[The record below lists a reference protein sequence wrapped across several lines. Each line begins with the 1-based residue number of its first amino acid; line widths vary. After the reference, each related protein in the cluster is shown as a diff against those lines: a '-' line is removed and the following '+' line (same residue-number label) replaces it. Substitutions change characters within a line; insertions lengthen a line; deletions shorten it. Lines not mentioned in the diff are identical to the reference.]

1 VSRGAESPPAPLS
14 YLSDLVEQ
22 VGQPEPLTYEQQH
35 QILIQLQPALRSA
48 DPEARKGRRHV
59 LEMFSRRDDLYA
71 DVDRTL
77 AQLELADRL
86 DVAARLEQA
95 ARTAQRRKALV
106 DEMTALHQAGQW
118 DAVVTASEELARFDP
133 EHPDPGGIVSD
144 AKAKIRDA
152 DLSERYGQAW
162 QQAADLFSAI
172 EQEQGGYRDAPG
184 LIRQRPQLGTPT
196 GTPRSAAA
204 LPKTDAGAGL
214 EQARSAR
221 SVKQRRSLFEKT
233 AVHQA
238 RRPRAYT
245 RHATS
250 VGGGVT
256 AASISFGPIL
266 HERTR
271 SGTITGAAIGAAL
284 VAGLVAAIIG
294 PVAIAVAVGVGLFG
308 LVAWRPVLGTYLYLA
323 PLPLIAGMP
332 RGALVPLFRPNEVL
346 LVLLIAG
353 AMAGGYIR
361 ALRGAPLQLR
371 LRPLDVPLAAFV
383 LLATVWP
390 ITSMLLRGVPPVA
403 ADVLAVLPVCKL
415 AGLLLLVRTTVRT
428 PTQVLWCIRLII
440 GGAVVIAA
448 IAVVQ
453 TLGIGPVVALLRT
466 WWPAEQAMA
475 RGTATLANAVATG
488 DYILI
493 GLTLLVMSGV
503 RGLVGRRTRVGAGLV
518 LAAGLLAAA
527 QFSTWFGALLVGALL
542 FRRLPARM
550 SALRL
555 APIAGIAVLFGA
567 PALLLRLK
575 ELSGDSSPQS
585 WHIRWQNVTHLYLPE
600 LVENGRFLV
609 GISPNSVLR
618 PPDMWRAVVYLESG
632 YLEFL
637 WIGGVP
643 LLAGFVVLSR
653 AVFRLTRRHGSLTDG
668 VGACAAALAIAW
680 WIIVC
685 LSLLDSHFFMRGP
698 SDLIFILLGI
708 VTGLAPARRT
718 NDATARGGTMMLRP
732 ERGTT
737 PWDWTA
743 WERVARRTAGVLIAG
758 TALLVLS
765 PLMAIIAVVIRS
777 TSPGPALFIQP
788 RVGLARQPFSFY
800 KFRSM
805 RVGGDDA
812 AHRELIARELHGE
825 DTSSGGSMKLD
836 GDSRI
841 TRFGGFLRR
850 TSLDELPQL
859 INVVRGD
866 MALVGPRPCLEWE
879 AEMFPREFD
888 ERFAVRPGV
897 TGLWQVSGRNTV
909 STLNMLRLDVYYAR
923 HQTVR
928 GDVAILARTLPAV
941 LRRDGAR

>member
-1 VSRGAESPPAPLS
+1 
-14 YLSDLVEQ
+14 
-22 VGQPEPLTYEQQH
+22 
-35 QILIQLQPALRSA
+35 
-48 DPEARKGRRHV
+48 
-59 LEMFSRRDDLYA
+59 
-71 DVDRTL
+71 
-77 AQLELADRL
+77 
-86 DVAARLEQA
+86 
-95 ARTAQRRKALV
+95 
-106 DEMTALHQAGQW
+106 MTA
-118 DAVVTASEELARFDP
+118 T
-133 EHPDPGGIVSD
+133 
-144 AKAKIRDA
+144 
-152 DLSERYGQAW
+152 Y
-162 QQAADLFSAI
+162 
-172 EQEQGGYRDAPG
+172 
-184 LIRQRPQLGTPT
+184 
-196 GTPRSAAA
+196 
-204 LPKTDAGAGL
+204 
-214 EQARSAR
+214 
-221 SVKQRRSLFEKT
+221 
-233 AVHQA
+233 
-238 RRPRAYT
+238 
-245 RHATS
+245 
-250 VGGGVT
+250 VG
-256 AASISFGPIL
+256 FGSIL

-271 SGTITGAAIGAAL
+271 SGPIAGAAIGAAL
-284 VAGLVAAIIG
+284 VAGLFAAVVG

-308 LVAWRPVLGTYLYLA
+308 LAAWRPVLGTYLYLA
-323 PLPLIAGMP
+323 PLPLIAGMQ
-332 RGALVPLFRPNEVL
+332 RGALVPMVRPNEAL

-371 LRPLDVPLAAFV
+371 LRPFDVPLAAFV

-390 ITSMLLRGVPPVA
+390 ITSMLLRGVPPVT
-403 ADVLAVLPVCKL
+403 ADVMAVLPVCKL

-448 IAVVQ
+448 VVVVQ
-453 TLGIGPVVALLRT
+453 SLRIGPVAALLAT
-466 WWPAEQAMA
+466 WWPVPDGIPIG
-475 RGTATLANAVATG
+475 RGTATLANAIATG

-493 GLTLLVMSGV
+493 GLTLLVLSGA

-527 QFSTWFGALLVGALL
+527 QFSTWLGALLVGALL

-555 APIAGIAVLFGA
+555 APIAGIALLFGA

-585 WHIRWQNVTHLYLPE
+585 WNVRWENVTHIYVPE
-600 LVENGRFLV
+600 LVENGGFLV
-609 GISPNSVLR
+609 GVSPNSVVV
-618 PPDMWRAVVYLESG
+618 PPDMWRTAVYLESG

-668 VGACAAALAIAW
+668 VGVCAAALAIAW
-680 WIIVC
+680 WLIVW

-698 SDLIFILLGI
+698 SDLLFILLGI
-708 VTGLAPARRT
+708 VTGLVPAK
-718 NDATARGGTMMLRP
+718 GGTMMLRH
-732 ERGTT
+732 ERGTI
-737 PWDWTA
+737 A

-765 PLMAIIAVVIRS
+765 PLMVIIAVVIRS
-777 TSPGPALFIQP
+777 TSPGPALFTQR

-825 DTSSGGSMKLD
+825 DTSSRGSMKLD

-859 INVVRGD
+859 INVLRGD
-866 MALVGPRPCLEWE
+866 MELVGPRPCLEWE
-879 AEMFPREFD
+879 AEMFPGEFD

-897 TGLWQVSGRNTV
+897 TGLWQVSGRNTMG
-909 STLNMLRLDVYYAR
+909 TLDMLRLDVCYAR
-923 HQTVR
+923 HQTLR

-941 LRRDGAR
+941 LRGDGAR